1 MGRPFRTY
9 SMSLVERL
17 GFQTLAN
24 LYANMSNND
33 IVEWMAYDFTQSDKW
48 RETYT
53 KEQDIETQKLY
64 DREEEARRMTEMFK
78 MFGGG

>member
-1 MGRPFRTY
+1 
-9 SMSLVERL
+9 
-17 GFQTLAN
+17 
-24 LYANMSNND
+24 MSNND